1 MVSLK
6 PGYPI
11 TQFLYGHFKF
21 DVGIATFAHFMNRK
35 EKILLFLLAAINFTH
50 ILDFMIIM
58 PLGNYLMPYF
68 HISTQQFSLI
78 VSAYSYA
85 AFTSGIIAAFVID
98 NFDRKKSLLFGYIG
112 FVVGTLLCGLA
123 PDYKFLIAARVLA
136 GLFGGLIGA
145 QILSMVADTF
155 SYERRGRAMGY
166 LMAAF
171 SVASVLGVPI
181 SLYVANLISWHA
193 PFILVAIMGF
203 LLIPF
208 IIKFIEPMKGHI
220 MESSNR
226 KPAEAFVIIFS
237 RPNALIALSL
247 SALVVFGHF
256 LIIPFINPF
265 MEFNVRFTKNQIPL
279 TYVVGG
285 IATLFSAPFFGKLAD
300 RVGKLKVFTICSLLS
315 LPFIYFITNMPVISF
330 YYVLIATGIW
340 FVVANGRMIA
350 TQAMVSNIIEPQ
362 YRGSF
367 MSVSSS
373 LQQLFVGSASFI
385 AGLIVSNDP
394 LTKRI
399 FHYDWVGYLS
409 IVVLAFCIFIGYAL
423 QKSTSNL

>member
-1 MVSLK
+1 
-6 PGYPI
+6 
-11 TQFLYGHFKF
+11 
-21 DVGIATFAHFMNRK
+21 MNRN
-35 EKILLFLLAAINFTH
+35 ERILLLLLASINFTH

-85 AFTSGIIAAFVID
+85 AFTSGIIAAFIID

-112 FVVGTLLCGLA
+112 FIVGTLLCGLA
-123 PDYKFLIAARVLA
+123 PDYKFLIAARIMA

-145 QILSMVADTF
+145 QVLSIVADTF

-171 SVASVLGVPI
+171 SVASVLGVPL
-181 SLYVANLISWHA
+181 SLYVANIISWHA

-208 IIKFIEPMKGHI
+208 IVKFVPPMKGHI
-220 MESSNR
+220 TANENR
-226 KPAEAFVIIFS
+226 KPAEAFLIIFS
-237 RPNALIALSL
+237 RKNALLAIALSSL
-247 SALVVFGHF
+247 MVFGHF
-256 LIIPFINPF
+256 LIVPFINPF
-265 MEFNVRFTKNQIPL
+265 MEFNVGFTKNQIPL

-285 IATLFSAPFFGKLAD
+285 FATLFSAPFFGKLAD
-300 RVGKLKVFTICSLLS
+300 RVGKLKVFVICSVLS
-315 LPFIYFITNMPVISF
+315 LPFVYFITNMPAIAF

-350 TQAMVSNIIEPQ
+350 AQAMVSNVIEPQ

-367 MSVSSS
+367 MSVNSS
-373 LQQLFVGSASFI
+373 LQQLFVGSASFM

-394 LTKRI
+394 VTKKI
-399 FHYDWVGYLS
+399 FYYDWVGYLS
-409 IVVLAFCIFIGYAL
+409 IAILAFCIFLGYAL
-423 QKSTSNL
+423 KRSTSDL

>member
-1 MVSLK
+1 
-6 PGYPI
+6 
-11 TQFLYGHFKF
+11 
-21 DVGIATFAHFMNRK
+21 MNRN
-35 EKILLFLLAAINFTH
+35 ERILLLLLASINFTH

-85 AFTSGIIAAFVID
+85 AFTSGIIAAFIID

-112 FVVGTLLCGLA
+112 FIVGTLLCGLA
-123 PDYKFLIAARVLA
+123 PDYKFLIAARIMA

-145 QILSMVADTF
+145 QVLSIVADTF

-171 SVASVLGVPI
+171 SVASVLGVPL
-181 SLYVANLISWHA
+181 SLYVANIISWHA

-208 IIKFIEPMKGHI
+208 IVKFVPPMKGHI
-220 MESSNR
+220 TANENR
-226 KPAEAFVIIFS
+226 KPAEAFLIIFS
-237 RPNALIALSL
+237 RKNALLAIALSSL
-247 SALVVFGHF
+247 MVFGHF
-256 LIIPFINPF
+256 LIVPFINPF
-265 MEFNVRFTKNQIPL
+265 MEFNVGFTKNQIPL

-285 IATLFSAPFFGKLAD
+285 FATLFSAPFFGKLAD
-300 RVGKLKVFTICSLLS
+300 RVGKLKVFVICSVLS
-315 LPFIYFITNMPVISF
+315 LPFVYFITNMPAIAF

-350 TQAMVSNIIEPQ
+350 AQAMVSNVIEPQ

-367 MSVSSS
+367 MSVNSS
-373 LQQLFVGSASFI
+373 LQQLFVGSA
-385 AGLIVSNDP
+385 V
-394 LTKRI
+394 TKKI
-399 FHYDWVGYLS
+399 FYYDWVGYLS
-409 IVVLAFCIFIGYAL
+409 IAILAFCIFLGYAL
-423 QKSTSNL
+423 KRSTSDL

>member
-1 MVSLK
+1 
-6 PGYPI
+6 
-11 TQFLYGHFKF
+11 
-21 DVGIATFAHFMNRK
+21 MNRS
-35 EKILLFLLAAINFTH
+35 ERILLFLLASINFTH

-85 AFTSGIIAAFVID
+85 AFTSGIIAAFIID

-112 FVVGTLLCGLA
+112 FIVGTLLCGLA
-123 PDYKFLIAARVLA
+123 PDYKFLIAARIMA

-145 QILSMVADTF
+145 QVLSIVADTF

-171 SVASVLGVPI
+171 SVASVLGVPL
-181 SLYVANLISWHA
+181 SLYVANIISWHA
-193 PFILVAIMGF
+193 PFIMVAIMGF

-208 IIKFIEPMKGHI
+208 IIKFVPPMKGHI
-220 MESSNR
+220 TENGNR
-226 KPAEAFVIIFS
+226 KPAEAFLIIFS
-237 RPNALIALSL
+237 RKNALLAIGLSSL
-247 SALVVFGHF
+247 MVFGHF
-256 LIIPFINPF
+256 LIVPFINPF
-265 MEFNVRFTKNQIPL
+265 MEFNVGFTKNQIPL

-285 IATLFSAPFFGKLAD
+285 FATLFSAPFFGKLAD
-300 RVGKLKVFTICSLLS
+300 KVGKLKVFVICSLLS
-315 LPFIYFITNMPVISF
+315 LPFVYFITNMPAIAF
-330 YYVLIATGIW
+330 YYVLVATGIW

-350 TQAMVSNIIEPQ
+350 AQAMVSNVIEPQ

-367 MSVSSS
+367 MSVNSS
-373 LQQLFVGSASFI
+373 LQQLFVGSASFM

-394 LTKRI
+394 VSKKI
-399 FHYDWVGYLS
+399 FHYEWVGYLS
-409 IVVLAFCIFIGYAL
+409 IAILAFCIFLGFAL
-423 QKSTSNL
+423 KKSTSDL

>member
-1 MVSLK
+1 
-6 PGYPI
+6 
-11 TQFLYGHFKF
+11 
-21 DVGIATFAHFMNRK
+21 MNRN
-35 EKILLFLLAAINFTH
+35 ERILLFLLASINFTH

-98 NFDRKKSLLFGYIG
+98 NFDRKKSLLFGYCG
-112 FVVGTLLCGLA
+112 FVIGTLLCGLA
-123 PDYKFLIAARVLA
+123 PDYKFLIAARILA

-145 QILSMVADTF
+145 QVLSIVADTF

-171 SVASVLGVPI
+171 SVASVLGVPL
-181 SLYVANLISWHA
+181 SLYAANLFTWHA
-193 PFILVAIMGF
+193 PFIMVAIMGF

-220 MESSNR
+220 TENGAR
-226 KPAEAFVIIFS
+226 KPTEAFVIIFS
-237 RPNALIALSL
+237 RKNALLALAL

-256 LIIPFINPF
+256 LIVPFINPY
-265 MEFNVRFTKNQIPL
+265 MEFNVEFTKNQIPL

-300 RVGKLKVFTICSLLS
+300 KIGKIKVFTICSLLS

-330 YYVLIATGIW
+330 YYVLLATGIW

-350 TQAMVSNIIEPQ
+350 TQAMVSNVIESQ

-373 LQQLFVGSASFI
+373 LQQLFVGSASFM
-385 AGLIVSNDP
+385 AGLVVTNDAVS
-394 LTKRI
+394 KKI
-399 FHYDWVGYLS
+399 FHYNWVGYFS
-409 IVVLAFCIFIGYAL
+409 IAVLAFCIYLGYAL
-423 QKSTSNL
+423 KRKTVDL

>member
-1 MVSLK
+1 
-6 PGYPI
+6 
-11 TQFLYGHFKF
+11 
-21 DVGIATFAHFMNRK
+21 MNRN
-35 EKILLFLLAAINFTH
+35 ERILLLLLASINFTH

-85 AFTSGIIAAFVID
+85 AFTSGIIAAFIID

-112 FVVGTLLCGLA
+112 FIVGTLLCGLA
-123 PDYKFLIAARVLA
+123 PDYKFLIAARIMA

-145 QILSMVADTF
+145 QVLSIVADTF

-171 SVASVLGVPI
+171 SVASVLGVPL
-181 SLYVANLISWHA
+181 SLYVANIISWHA

-208 IIKFIEPMKGHI
+208 IMKFVPPMKGHI
-220 MESSNR
+220 TANENR
-226 KPAEAFVIIFS
+226 KPAEAFLIIFS
-237 RPNALIALSL
+237 RKNALLAIALSSL
-247 SALVVFGHF
+247 MVFGHF
-256 LIIPFINPF
+256 LIVPFINPF
-265 MEFNVRFTKNQIPL
+265 MEFNVGFTKNQIPL

-285 IATLFSAPFFGKLAD
+285 FATLFSAPFFGKLAD
-300 RVGKLKVFTICSLLS
+300 RVGKLKVFVICSVLS
-315 LPFIYFITNMPVISF
+315 LPFVYFITNMPAIAF

-350 TQAMVSNIIEPQ
+350 AQAMVSNVIEPQ

-367 MSVSSS
+367 MSVNSS
-373 LQQLFVGSASFI
+373 LQQLFVGSASFM

-394 LTKRI
+394 VTKKI
-399 FHYDWVGYLS
+399 FYYDWVGYLS
-409 IVVLAFCIFIGYAL
+409 IAILAFCIFLGYAL
-423 QKSTSNL
+423 KRSTSDL

>member
-1 MVSLK
+1 
-6 PGYPI
+6 
-11 TQFLYGHFKF
+11 
-21 DVGIATFAHFMNRK
+21 MNRN
-35 EKILLFLLAAINFTH
+35 ERILLFLLASINFTH

-98 NFDRKKSLLFGYIG
+98 NFDRKKSLLFGYCG
-112 FVVGTLLCGLA
+112 FVIGTLLCGLA
-123 PDYKFLIAARVLA
+123 PDYKFLIAARILA

-145 QILSMVADTF
+145 QVLSIVADTF

-171 SVASVLGVPI
+171 SVASVLGVPL
-181 SLYVANLISWHA
+181 SLYAANLFTWHA
-193 PFILVAIMGF
+193 PFIMVAIMGF
-203 LLIPF
+203 LLVPF
-208 IIKFIEPMKGHI
+208 IMKFIEPMKGHI
-220 MESSNR
+220 TENTAR
-226 KPAEAFVIIFS
+226 KPTEAFVIIFS
-237 RPNALIALSL
+237 RKNALLALAL

-256 LIIPFINPF
+256 LIVPFINPY
-265 MEFNVRFTKNQIPL
+265 MEFNVEFTKNQIPL

-300 RVGKLKVFTICSLLS
+300 KIGKIKVFTICSLLS

-350 TQAMVSNIIEPQ
+350 TQAMVSNVIESQ

-367 MSVSSS
+367 MSINSS
-373 LQQLFVGSASFI
+373 LQQLFVGSASFM
-385 AGLIVSNDP
+385 AGLIVTNDP
-394 LTKRI
+394 VSKKI
-399 FHYDWVGYLS
+399 FHYNWVGYCS
-409 IVVLAFCIFIGYAL
+409 ITILAFCIYLGYAL
-423 QKSTSNL
+423 KRKTVDL

>member
-1 MVSLK
+1 
-6 PGYPI
+6 
-11 TQFLYGHFKF
+11 
-21 DVGIATFAHFMNRK
+21 MNRN
-35 EKILLFLLAAINFTH
+35 ERILLFLLASINFTH

-85 AFTSGIIAAFVID
+85 AFTSGIIAAFIID
-98 NFDRKKSLLFGYIG
+98 NFDRKKSLLFGYSG
-112 FVVGTLLCGLA
+112 FIVGTLLCGLA
-123 PDYKFLIAARVLA
+123 PDYKFLIAARIMA

-145 QILSMVADTF
+145 QVLSIVADTF

-171 SVASVLGVPI
+171 SVASVLGVPL
-181 SLYVANLISWHA
+181 SLYVANIISWHA

-208 IIKFIEPMKGHI
+208 IVKFVPPMKGHI
-220 MESSNR
+220 TANENR
-226 KPAEAFVIIFS
+226 KPAEAFLIIFS
-237 RPNALIALSL
+237 RKNALLAIALSSL
-247 SALVVFGHF
+247 MVFGHF
-256 LIIPFINPF
+256 LIVPFINPF
-265 MEFNVRFTKNQIPL
+265 MEFNVGFTKNQIPL

-285 IATLFSAPFFGKLAD
+285 FATLFSAPFFGKLAD
-300 RVGKLKVFTICSLLS
+300 RVGKLKVFVICSVLS
-315 LPFIYFITNMPVISF
+315 LPFVYFITNMPAIAF

-350 TQAMVSNIIEPQ
+350 AQAMVSNVIEPQ

-367 MSVSSS
+367 MSVNSS
-373 LQQLFVGSASFI
+373 LQQLFVGSASFM

-394 LTKRI
+394 VTKKI
-399 FHYDWVGYLS
+399 FYYDWVGYLS
-409 IVVLAFCIFIGYAL
+409 IAILAFCIFLGYAL
-423 QKSTSNL
+423 KRSTSDL